1 MLKKVSTQVLCN
13 MLNEATSP
21 YAMRTD
27 EEHAACNLVARD
39 VRREL
44 RSRPGE
50 WKELESGWVVSKA
63 SALY

>member
-1 MLKKVSTQVLCN
+1 MLKKVSTQALCN

-27 EEHAACNLVARD
+27 EEHAACSSVARA
-39 VRREL
+39 VRGEL

-50 WKELESGWVVSKA
+50 WRELESGWAVCE
-63 SALY
+63 